1 MPRTPREIQ
10 DVRHL
15 APARQARM
23 EEFEREQQER
33 RRGRQSRMEPV
44 VQHARQVLTQVL
56 KVVSPEAAQRS
67 RERLVEVSEQR
78 ALPSRHSRPQRVV

>member
-1 MPRTPREIQ
+1 
-10 DVRHL
+10 
-15 APARQARM
+15 
-23 EEFEREQQER
+23 
-33 RRGRQSRMEPV
+33 
-44 VQHARQVLTQVL
+44 VL